1 MEIRNLMED
10 RVLSLV
16 NEICD
21 EDEQRSSSRY
31 CTSTQ
36 CRLDTACY
44 VLNRI
49 PQRYVTSGR
58 GFAHLEA
65 DFQDNPQLQI
75 DLVTLVNEGLQRVTS
90 IQRSFYI
97 DENCEGCSDLSA
109 DYYYFFPTIKGR
121 IYNGMTFEPI
131 SDLKVRLLYQG
142 KLIPMVDPRWSNPFV
157 MFGAAPGTYLFWPS
171 PLAADENDREQSFE
185 LVVSI
190 ESDQYEPFAHYF
202 TLPLHSEPTRSPKAN
217 IRDYNIS
224 DFFLIPKGKD
234 STMDYSL
241 ADEGGES

>member
-21 EDEQRSSSRY
+21 EDEQQATGRY

-65 DFQDNPQLQI
+65 DFQENPQLQI
-75 DLVTLVNEGLQRVTS
+75 DLVTLVNEGLQRITS
-90 IQRSFYI
+90 IQRSFYT
-97 DENCEGCSDLSA
+97 DENCPGCQDLTA
-109 DYYYFFPTIKGR
+109 PYYYFFPTIKGR

-131 SDLKVRLLYQG
+131 SNLKVNLSFQG
-142 KLIPMVDPRWSNPFV
+142 KPVPMVDPRWSNPFI
-157 MFGAAPGTYLFWPS
+157 MFGSAPGTYLFWPA
-171 PLAADENDREQSFE
+171 PIEAEANNTEHTFE
-185 LVVSI
+185 LAI
-190 ESDQYEPFAHYF
+190 TINSDTFEPFTHYISI
-202 TLPLHSEPTRSPKAN
+202 PVHSEPVRSPKAN
-217 IRDYNIS
+217 IRDFNVS
-224 DFFLIPKGKD
+224 DLFLIPQGKAAA
-234 STMDYSL
+234 MEYSL
-241 ADEGGES
+241 ADDGGDS